1 MASKVIYT
9 VVAVVGIATASTVAW
24 WYQNNANNT
33 TTNIT
38 GGGGAGPAGGGAGRP
53 VGVELAKVQKQ
64 TLRDDAEAVGTLRSR
79 QNVMLRPEVA
89 GRILALGF
97 ADGARVSA
105 GQVLVQLDDTLQRAE
120 VQQSL
125 AQMSIA
131 KANHKRNQELVAQN
145 FVAQRVRDESAASLQ
160 VAEAQVGLS
169 CARLE
174 RMRIVAPFAGVVG
187 IRNIN
192 VGDFVKDGADL
203 INLEDIGTLYVDY
216 RLPERYQ
223 SKVAAGQTIELRV
236 DAVPNRLYKANVEAV
251 DPTIDANGRSIG
263 VRAILP
269 NGPGEPIAARP
280 AGGPGGQSAAP
291 GASNAQSSGASASA
305 AAAGKP
311 AVSNSIN
318 AASGAKA
325 ESSPTG
331 KPSAPAAPPVSSNN
345 RVSSAIQLATP
356 QSLGCP
362 PNVFDRAR
370 VQPLATAQG
379 GPLRPGMFAR
389 VTAVFAV
396 KPNALVVPEEAIV
409 PQGGKQ
415 FVIKAVAYADLPAQP
430 ASAASGA
437 GSAGGAVSA
446 GGPSATAASP
456 ASAASAPA
464 PDALVSQRVEVKL
477 GIRRAGQVEI
487 TEGLNEG
494 EQIVI
499 AGQQR
504 LQKDGTQLRVVELG
518 RGAANTASASASSPG
533 GASSGAGSAS
543 SASAPS
549 GAASR

>member
-24 WYQNNANNT
+24 WYQKGASNT

-38 GGGGAGPAGGGAGRP
+38 GGGGAGPTGGGAGRP

-145 FVAQRVRDESAASLQ
+145 FVAQRVLDESAASLQ
-160 VAEAQVGLS
+160 VADAQLGLS

-192 VGDFVKDGADL
+192 VGDFVKDGAEL

-223 SKVAAGQTIELRV
+223 AKLAVGQTIELRL
-236 DAVPNRLYKANVEAV
+236 DAVPNRLYKANLEAI

-269 NGPGEPIAARP
+269 NGPGEPIAVRP
-280 AGGPGGQSAAP
+280 AGGPGGPGGQGPAGAP
-291 GASNAQSSGASASA
+291 NAQSAGPSASA
-305 AAAGKP
+305 PAAAAAKPTGANQPNATGGDRASSSAGGKP
-311 AVSNSIN
+311 AV
-318 AASGAKA
+318 
-325 ESSPTG
+325 
-331 KPSAPAAPPVSSNN
+331 APAANN
-345 RVSSAIQLATP
+345 RVSSAIQLASP

-362 PNVFDRAR
+362 PNVFERAR
-370 VQPLATAQG
+370 VQPLASAQG

-409 PQGGKQ
+409 PQGGRQ

-437 GSAGGAVSA
+437 GSAGSA
-446 GGPSATAASP
+446 GNSSGPSASAAPP

-487 TEGLNEG
+487 TEGLKEG

-504 LQKDGTQLRVVELG
+504 LQKDGTVLRVVELG
-518 RGAANTASASASSPG
+518 RGPANAASAA
-533 GASSGAGSAS
+533 AS
-543 SASAPS
+543 SASAAFANSASANAAS

>member
-1 MASKVIYT
+1 
-9 VVAVVGIATASTVAW
+9 
-24 WYQNNANNT
+24 
-33 TTNIT
+33 
-38 GGGGAGPAGGGAGRP
+38 
-53 VGVELAKVQKQ
+53 
-64 TLRDDAEAVGTLRSR
+64 
-79 QNVMLRPEVA
+79 MLRPEVA

-131 KANHKRNQELVAQN
+131 KANYKRNQELVAQN
-145 FVAQRVRDESAASLQ
+145 FVSQRVLDESAASLQ
-160 VAEAQVGLS
+160 VADAQLGLS

-192 VGDFVKDGADL
+192 VGDFVKDGAEL

-223 SKVAAGQTIELRV
+223 AKVAVGQTIELRL
-236 DAVPNRLYKANVEAV
+236 DAVPNRLYKANLEAI

-280 AGGPGGQSAAP
+280 AGGPGGQ
-291 GASNAQSSGASASA
+291 GAGPSASA
-305 AAAGKP
+305 PAAAAASAKPAGANQPNAAGGDRASSSAGGKP
-311 AVSNSIN
+311 AV
-318 AASGAKA
+318 
-325 ESSPTG
+325 
-331 KPSAPAAPPVSSNN
+331 APAVNN
-345 RVSSAIQLATP
+345 RVSSAIQLASP

-362 PNVFDRAR
+362 PNVFERAR
-370 VQPLATAQG
+370 VQPLANAQG

-409 PQGGKQ
+409 PQGGRQ

-437 GSAGGAVSA
+437 GSAGSPS
-446 GGPSATAASP
+446 GPSASAAPP

-487 TEGLNEG
+487 TEGLKEG
-494 EQIVI
+494 EQIVV

-504 LQKDGTQLRVVELG
+504 LQKDGTVLRVVELG
-518 RGAANTASASASSPG
+518 RGPANAASAA
-533 GASSGAGSAS
+533 AS
-543 SASAPS
+543 SASAAFANSASANSASANAAS

>member
-24 WYQNNANNT
+24 WYQKGASNT

-38 GGGGAGPAGGGAGRP
+38 GGGGAGPTGGGAGRP

-131 KANHKRNQELVAQN
+131 KANYKRNQELVAQN
-145 FVAQRVRDESAASLQ
+145 FVAQRVLDESAASLQ
-160 VAEAQVGLS
+160 VADAQLGLS

-192 VGDFVKDGADL
+192 VGDFVKDGAEL

-223 SKVAAGQTIELRV
+223 AKLAVGQTIELRL
-236 DAVPNRLYKANVEAV
+236 DAVPNRLYKANLEAI

-269 NGPGEPIAARP
+269 NGPGEPIAVRP
-280 AGGPGGQSAAP
+280 AGGPGGQSAGP
-291 GASNAQSSGASASA
+291 SASA
-305 AAAGKP
+305 PAAAAASTKPAGANQPNAAGGDRASSSAGGKP
-311 AVSNSIN
+311 AV
-318 AASGAKA
+318 
-325 ESSPTG
+325 
-331 KPSAPAAPPVSSNN
+331 APAANN
-345 RVSSAIQLATP
+345 RVSSAIQLASP

-362 PNVFDRAR
+362 PNVFERAR
-370 VQPLATAQG
+370 VQPLASAQG

-409 PQGGKQ
+409 PQGGRQ

-437 GSAGGAVSA
+437 SGASGAGNSS
-446 GGPSATAASP
+446 GPSASAAPP

-487 TEGLNEG
+487 TEGLKEG

-504 LQKDGTQLRVVELG
+504 LQKDGTVLRVVELG
-518 RGAANTASASASSPG
+518 RGPANAASAA
-533 GASSGAGSAS
+533 AS
-543 SASAPS
+543 SASATSANSVSANAAS

>member
-1 MASKVIYT
+1 MASKVVYT
-9 VVAVVGIATASTVAW
+9 AVAVVGIATASSVAW
-24 WYQNNANNT
+24 WYQNNAQT
-33 TTNIT
+33 TATHIT
-38 GGGGAGPAGGGAGRP
+38 GGSGGGGPAGGAGRP

-64 TLRDDAEAVGTLRSR
+64 SLRDDAEAVGTLRSR

-131 KANHKRNQELVAQN
+131 KANYKRNQELVAQN
-145 FVAQRVRDESAASLQ
+145 FVAQRVLEESSASLQ
-160 VAEAQVGLS
+160 VAEAQLGLS

-223 SKVAAGQTIELRV
+223 AKVAAGQSIELRV
-236 DAVPNRLYKANVEAV
+236 DAVPNRLYKANVEAI

-269 NGPGEPIAARP
+269 NGPGEPIAPRP
-280 AGGPGGQSAAP
+280 AGAP
-291 GASNAQSSGASASA
+291 GA
-305 AAAGKP
+305 
-311 AVSNSIN
+311 
-318 AASGAKA
+318 AASGAQPA
-325 ESSPTG
+325 ASGAQAPVSASTAPTNSPRSAAPTAVA
-331 KPSAPAAPPVSSNN
+331 APATNH

-370 VQPLATAQG
+370 VQPLAGAQN

-415 FVIKAVAYADLPAQP
+415 FVIKAVAYADLPPPP
-430 ASAASGA
+430 AAPASGA
-437 GSAGGAVSA
+437 SVAN
-446 GGPSATAASP
+446 PAAP

-487 TEGLNEG
+487 TEGLKEG
-494 EQIVI
+494 EQIVL

-504 LQKDGTQLRVVELG
+504 LQKDGTVLRVVELG
-518 RGAANTASASASSPG
+518 RGPANAASASS
-533 GASSGAGSAS
+533 SA
-543 SASAPS
+543 AA
-549 GAASR
+549 GAASSTNAASGAVSR